1 MNDIIVIDDFYPDPD
16 SVVNYALSQKFGHNE
31 NANWPGKRPKK
42 LDNNSDFFLSFSNL
56 LKNKTNV
63 DVSNYDLETSFHKT
77 YIFSPFKNSPLNSG
91 FVHTDLY
98 KEYFIDGKKTSAG
111 VVFLNKKPIKSSGT
125 SFYKLKN
132 YTNNIS
138 DPSTNKKFADLRGEY
153 DYYFDVYK
161 NMLYSS
167 YIPKPNHAIDIIKI
181 KDKFDDLFEKIHEID
196 NVYNR
201 LILYNSNYFHSA
213 SNLFCN
219 NFDPRLT
226 QVFFMS
232 EK

>member
-1 MNDIIVIDDFYPDPD
+1 MNDVIVIDDFYPDPD
-16 SVVNYALSQKFGHNE
+16 SVVNYALSQKFSSNIDS
-31 NANWPGKRPKK
+31 NWPGKRPPKMD
-42 LDNNSDFFLSFSNL
+42 DNCDIVISFLNL

-63 DVSNYDLETSFHKT
+63 DVFNYDLETSFHKT
-77 YIFSPFKNSPLNSG
+77 YIFSSFKNSSLNSG

-98 KEYFIDGKKTSAG
+98 ENYFIDGKKTLSG
-111 VVFLNKKPIKSSGT
+111 VVYLNKKSIKSSGT

-138 DPSTNKKFADLRGEY
+138 DPSTNKKFADLRREY
-153 DYYFDVYK
+153 DYYFNAYK

-181 KDKFDDLFEKIHEID
+181 KDKFDDLFEKTHEID

-219 NFDPRLT
+219 DFDPRLT